1 MARTLKLFK
10 MKHIKLLLLFI
21 SSVSFGQVVEFEERV
36 SDSPTLKHEKEYHVS
51 ATNGETDT
59 VITGS
64 DCSAFPTIE
73 AAIAQ
78 AVADG
83 RANTGIKIILHTGTY
98 IVTNP
103 IVITNL
109 NITFTSAYAENG
121 GNVYIQ
127 GTLNFSHA
135 SNSCRVT
142 NMRVDNIIHSG
153 AGGLYLSDVQ
163 IGNSFSKTGTGYTE
177 LFETDLDNG
186 TGFNQTGAGLTVIQ
200 SGKCGFITMNNATG
214 GLVIKDVMATFP
226 ITVTLGSVG
235 IFNTTVQALATGST
249 ALASNANCNIT
260 CENVK
265 FLEAGTENPAKVI
278 INANGYYSF
287 RNVIYNT
294 TTSTISGTAINK
306 NSKAY
311 FDGLGLLNVPTV
323 SGMTKGLVLGTNGQI
338 MQQDLPT
345 GSSSTLPSTNAYGVL
360 KNDGNGVLSYGLINN
375 TYLVPSGAT
384 AGNYTNPTLSV
395 NNQGLITGILSGS
408 NTPSGA
414 AGGSLSGTYPNPTIA
429 NSGVV
434 AGTYNNF
441 SVGADGR
448 ITSARALND
457 SDIVNHSTDKLTS
470 GILPIERGGTNNTTI
485 GSNNQIAY
493 SDGTKLNYLPVPT
506 ANGQTLVTSGSAG
519 NYTIDWG
526 TVGGAGAVDNNNLYI
541 ASNGSD
547 TTGDGSMI
555 KPFATVGQAQLTG
568 TGNVILMPSF
578 NSYGTIDLTG
588 SGVSGLLAQI
598 SAPATSVISGQVIT
612 VGADFNMR
620 GIMSQSLWFEG
631 PYGGANVQDVMLF
644 PNANSYGLAIKANLL
659 ASQPSKEY
667 RFTNVDFNYSNQ
679 SNVSAIVLFPAAFPC
694 TLYIDNC
701 RNVRF
706 YSSTVGGVVTAD
718 NIPTNWTI
726 KYANCTPVRPNNATG
741 TNYINANTQDEILK
755 DLETGTR
762 FNGTDQ
768 IVKTNSSGKVPSSLL
783 DLGNS
788 VNYGSTTLKHTSN
801 QTFTAANQT
810 VIMQG
815 IENFGDSGVSY
826 NTSTGVITLAA
837 GNTYRLTASLGLFN
851 SVNSWMEYQ
860 FFNQTSSA
868 TFGSYGVC
876 EALNNNTAYGYNSVA
891 YAEITTTATT
901 NIILRINNIG
911 GGNATARAG
920 NSFINIQ
927 KAASTVP
934 PTISGSA
941 GYLKADMTTP
951 QNITTANTN
960 VILNTSSVT
969 GSGISYNNST
979 GAITLE
985 AGSTYKLTG
994 NLSFNSNTTCIDG
1007 TFLFYNNNSA
1017 AQIGTSLISL
1027 VGINY
1032 NSTLTSSNQIVE
1044 WITPSVQT
1052 TVYLRCNYKGT
1063 GTIQLGYGQN
1073 WISVEKFSNTLPVT
1087 PVNSLA
1093 RSSLKMRATANQT
1106 GVTNGAAVVF
1116 GATYGTPTGSD
1127 ITYNASTF
1135 TFTLKAGKAYKIF
1148 FTQPWALGG
1157 YANFA
1162 IWDSVLNQYVAGSGS
1177 SLVNANITGAYS
1189 GTSVINYETPLL
1201 TNDWSFRLLVSATDA
1216 SGTLQLNDVAAFG
1229 QIVSRIEIEA
1239 VAGQIE
1245 VIPTMPANP
1254 TGLARFAVSAPT
1266 AISAGNAVIFGT
1278 QRVNTIGNY
1287 ITYNST
1293 NGEIL
1298 LKPNLDSSS
1307 AVYEL
1312 DFDLGAVSDN
1322 GSQMFVT
1329 YAFVDAANA
1338 VLDRGG
1344 YTKSVT
1350 LTSHSGE
1357 DNCKASYTV
1366 EVTSQ
1371 TTCTPKIMSAA
1382 NANQYSANIIHTY
1395 SSLGRGVLTIRKI
1408 K

>member
-1 MARTLKLFK
+1 MRN
-10 MKHIKLLLLFI
+10 IQLLLLLLI
-21 SSVSFGQVVEFEERV
+21 SSITFGQVVEFEERV
-36 SDSPTLKHEKEYHVS
+36 GDAPTLKHDKEYHVS
-51 ATNGETDT
+51 VTNGESDS

-64 DCSAFPTIE
+64 DCSAFTTIE
-73 AAIAQ
+73 SAIAQ
-78 AVADG
+78 AVADS

-98 IVTNP
+98 VVTNP

-109 NITFTSAYAENG
+109 NITFTSLTPENG

-135 SNSCRVT
+135 SSSCRVT

-153 AGGLYLSDVQ
+153 AGGLYMSDVQ

-177 LFETDLDNG
+177 MFETDTDNG
-186 TGFNQTGAGLTVIQ
+186 SGFSQTGSGLTVIQ
-200 SGKCGFITMNNATG
+200 SGKCGFVTMNNATG
-214 GLVIKDVMATFP
+214 GLVLKDIMAAFP
-226 ITVTLGSVG
+226 VSILAGSVG
-235 IFNTTVQALATGST
+235 IFNTTVQALAAGST
-249 ALASNANCNIT
+249 ALTLNNGCNLT
-260 CENVK
+260 AENVK
-265 FLEAGTENPAKVI
+265 FLEAGTETAAKVI
-278 INANGYYSF
+278 INAGSFYTF

-294 TTSTISGTAINK
+294 TTSTISVSATNK

-311 FDGLGLLNVPTV
+311 FDALSLINAPTV

-345 GSSSTLPSTNAYGVL
+345 GGGSGTLPSTNAYGVL

-375 TYLVPSGAT
+375 SYLVPSGAT

-434 AGTYNNF
+434 AGTYNNIAI
-441 SVGADGR
+441 GADGR
-448 ITSARALND
+448 ITSARTLND

-470 GILPIERGGTNNTTI
+470 GTLPIARGGTNNNTI
-485 GSNNQIAY
+485 GGNNQIAY
-493 SDGTKLNYLPVPT
+493 SDGSKLNYLPPP
-506 ANGQTLVTSGSAG
+506 NNPGETLIVGGTVGNLSFNWGSAG
-519 NYTIDWG
+519 G
-526 TVGGAGAVDNNNLYI
+526 SGSVDLNNLYV
-541 ASNGSD
+541 ASNTGND
-547 TTGDGSMI
+547 TTGDGSAA
-555 KPFATVGQAQLTG
+555 KPYLTVDKAKLTG

-667 RFTNVDFNYSNQ
+667 RFTNVDFNYGNQ

-726 KYANCTPVRPNNATG
+726 KYANCTPVRPSNASG
-741 TNYINANTQDEILK
+741 TSYINANTQDEILK

-762 FNGTDQ
+762 FNGTSQ
-768 IVKTNSSGKVPSSLL
+768 MVKTNSSGKVPSSLL

-1189 GTSVINYETPLL
+1189 GTSVINWETPLL
-1201 TNDWSFRLLVSATDA
+1201 TSDWSFRLLVTATDA

-1239 VAGQIE
+1239 VAGQVE
-1245 VIPTMPANP
+1245 VVPTMPFNP

-1266 AISAGNAVIFGT
+1266 AISAGNPVIFGT

-1298 LKPNLDSSS
+1298 LKPNTDSSS

-1329 YAFVDAANA
+1329 YAFTDSANQ

-1357 DNCKASYTV
+1357 DNEKASYAV

-1371 TTCTPKIMSAA
+1371 TTCTPKIMTAA
-1382 NANQYSANIIHTY
+1382 NASQYSANIIHAFN
-1395 SSLGRGVLTIRKI
+1395 SLGRGVLTIRKI